1 MENDNN
7 GMLVAQDQVVQ
18 PGNSLNKYSLYAYR
32 AGCMYPCKINV
43 SSSIIFCIM
52 LVVEEEVRDLKLCLT
67 SADKEL
73 LEVKNEM
80 SNSKTQWENLQAE
93 LYKKVRC
100 TLWAVSYCNVHG
112 HA

>member
-1 MENDNN
+1 
-7 GMLVAQDQVVQ
+7 
-18 PGNSLNKYSLYAYR
+18 
-32 AGCMYPCKINV
+32 MYPCKINV

-52 LVVEEEVRDLKLCLT
+52 LVLEEEVRDLKLCLT

-93 LYKKVRC
+93 LYKKVHY
-100 TLWAVSYCNVHG
+100 TLCAVSYCNIHG